1 VAEDT
6 VRQSTRQRRKA
17 VFEEAVQVIERKYS
31 TDLDLDALAREIAT
45 SRRQLQ
51 RVFAE
56 VGDTS
61 FREYL
66 ARVRMR
72 HAARLLREG
81 AIPVREVAQSVGY
94 RQPAQF
100 AKAFRRHH
108 GTAPSSLKG
117 RGTASNGFNGH
128 GGE

>member
-1 VAEDT
+1 MLTEGT
-6 VRQSTRQRRKA
+6 VRQATRDRRRS
-17 VFEEAVQVIERKYS
+17 VYEEAVQIIEREYAS
-31 TDLDLDALAREIAT
+31 DLDLDAPARQIAT

-56 VGDTS
+56 VGNTS

-66 ARVRMR
+66 AKVRMR
-72 HAARLLREG
+72 HAAQLLREG
-81 AIPVREVAQSVGY
+81 ATPVREVAQSVGY

-108 GTAPSSLKG
+108 GTSPSSLRG
-117 RGTASNGFNGH
+117 RGNSTNGH
-128 GGE
+128 GSH

>member
-1 VAEDT
+1 MEDRI
-6 VRQSTRQRRKA
+6 RQATHQRRRA
-17 VFEEAVQVIERKYS
+17 VYEEAVQVIESKYA
-31 TDLDLDALAREIAT
+31 TDLDLDQLAREIAT

-66 ARVRMR
+66 AKVRMR
-72 HAARLLREG
+72 HAAQLLREG

-117 RGTASNGFNGH
+117 RAASTNGH
-128 GGE
+128 RGE